1 VKSTLTIKPA
11 GFNIKVRRR
20 PGKDWMVGIPG
31 APSSALVNEQPASKL
46 AVASTE
52 SKGSKTFLRIVY
64 GSNSGTC
71 KALAEDLQT
80 TAINRAG
87 YNATLETMDHTTEH
101 LPTDGT
107 PVIFITPSYEGM
119 PPDNAKKFVSW
130 LEMNAVDGKENLK
143 GLKYAVF
150 GAGNSE
156 WVRTFHRVP
165 KLVDELGSK
174 LGGSRIC
181 HPGFVDVREDVTGPW
196 EDWTAQLWPALSKL
210 TGTEQK
216 LEEEQLKVTAGKPEH
231 VSKLAGEE
239 ISQGFVKKNEVL
251 VTDEVGP
258 SKRHME
264 VELPEGMT
272 YRTGKQGHL
281 LISFKG

>member
-1 VKSTLTIKPA
+1 LKSTLTIKPE

-20 PGKDWMVGIPG
+20 PDKHWMVGIPG
-31 APSSALVNEQPASKL
+31 APTSVPVSAPQQPSGGF
-46 AVASTE
+46 TE
-52 SKGSKTFLRIVY
+52 SKGSNASLRIVY

-80 TAINRAG
+80 TANNRAG
-87 YNATLETMDHTTEH
+87 YNATVESMDHSTEH
-101 LPTDGT
+101 IPTDGT

-119 PPDNAKKFVSW
+119 PADNAKKFVSW
-130 LEMNAVDGKENLK
+130 LEMSAASGKENLR

-156 WVRTFHRVP
+156 WARTFHRIP

-181 HPGFVDVREDVTGPW
+181 PPGFVDVKEDIVGPW
-196 EDWTAQLWPALSKL
+196 EDWTAQLWPALSKA

-216 LEEEQLKVTAGKPEH
+216 LEEEQLKASIGKPEH

-239 ISQGFVKKNEVL
+239 ISHGFVKKNEVL
-251 VTDEVGP
+251 ATDEIGP
-258 SKRHME
+258 GKRHLE
-264 VELPEGMT
+264 VELPEGTT
-272 YRTGKQGHL
+272 YRTGKQGL
-281 LISFKG
+281 SWISFNG

>member
-1 VKSTLTIKPA
+1 
-11 GFNIKVRRR
+11 
-20 PGKDWMVGIPG
+20 MVGIPG
-31 APSSALVNEQPASKL
+31 APTSVPTSEQSSSKQP
-46 AVASTE
+46 AVASAE
-52 SKGSKTFLRIVY
+52 IKGSKSFLRIVY

-80 TAINRAG
+80 IANNRAG
-87 YNATLETMDHTTEH
+87 YNATVETMDHSTEH

-130 LEMNAVDGKENLK
+130 LEMSAANGKENLK
-143 GLKYAVF
+143 GLKYAMF
-150 GAGNSE
+150 GVGNSE

-165 KLVDELGSK
+165 KLVDELGVK
-174 LGGSRIC
+174 LGGSKIC
-181 HPGFVDVREDVTGPW
+181 PPGFVDVRGDINGPW
-196 EDWTAQLWPALSKL
+196 EDWTAQLWPALSKI

-216 LEEEQLKVTAGKPEH
+216 LEEEQLKVSTGKPDH

-239 ISQGFVKKNEVL
+239 ISHGFVKKNKVL
-251 VTDEVGP
+251 VPNEVGP
-258 SKRHME
+258 AKRHME

-272 YRTGKQGHL
+272 YRTGKQGPL
-281 LISFKG
+281 RISFKS